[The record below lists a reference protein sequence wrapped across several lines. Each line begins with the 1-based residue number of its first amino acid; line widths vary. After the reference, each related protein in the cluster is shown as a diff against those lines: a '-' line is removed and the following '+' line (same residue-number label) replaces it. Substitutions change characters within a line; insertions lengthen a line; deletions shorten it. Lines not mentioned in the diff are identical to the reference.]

1 MVTEKPATCKKPN
14 IVLYAVIL
22 LFYIIGASY
31 FSALSFIGLLITIYA
46 IMRGC
51 KQQVVEILLLL
62 APFAG
67 IMKLSGTFSLY
78 NLLFVVAIFRLLL
91 SDNGKVKS
99 SFVLYFLITVLMLT
113 LGLFSAGIDTALKVV
128 SFAAGVCFV
137 GLVISDTKEYD
148 VRAIIR
154 IFSFGIIVSSL
165 VFLMIDYL
173 PGISR
178 YIISETYFVNAGVR
192 QERFS
197 GLINNPNHYTLSV
210 NLVCMALLSYL
221 VAKKARFIDVV
232 FLIFLLIFGI
242 YSLSKSF
249 VFGLMVSIVISFV
262 YLLRHNPARWV
273 KIGVM
278 GFVVSAIVLQ
288 FIDTEYIKTLV
299 DRVLISDSQDI
310 NSYTT
315 GRYAIF
321 KMYLFYL
328 SENVRV
334 LILGN
339 GMFNPLERESHNL
352 FIEMIYSFGIV
363 GTLFIVG
370 TYLNLSRAG
379 LKVRKLGRR
388 SILNYAPLL
397 VFLLRGFAINII
409 TSVMFPAYLII
420 ITLFIGENLFI
431 EVD

>member
-1 MVTEKPATCKKPN
+1 
-14 IVLYAVIL
+14 
-22 LFYIIGASY
+22 
-31 FSALSFIGLLITIYA
+31 
-46 IMRGC
+46 
-51 KQQVVEILLLL
+51 
-62 APFAG
+62 
-67 IMKLSGTFSLY
+67 
-78 NLLFVVAIFRLLL
+78 
-91 SDNGKVKS
+91 
-99 SFVLYFLITVLMLT
+99 
-113 LGLFSAGIDTALKVV
+113 
-128 SFAAGVCFV
+128 
-137 GLVISDTKEYD
+137 
-148 VRAIIR
+148 
-154 IFSFGIIVSSL
+154 
-165 VFLMIDYL
+165 
-173 PGISR
+173 
-178 YIISETYFVNAGVR
+178 
-192 QERFS
+192 
-197 GLINNPNHYTLSV
+197 
-210 NLVCMALLSYL
+210 
-221 VAKKARFIDVV
+221 
-232 FLIFLLIFGI
+232 
-242 YSLSKSF
+242 
-249 VFGLMVSIVISFV
+249 
-262 YLLRHNPARWV
+262 
-273 KIGVM
+273 M